1 MHDPSKRLLMKE
13 KEMERTKHIALG
25 VTGSIAAYKACE
37 LVRLFIK
44 GGWGVHVVMTAAATR
59 FVTPLTFRTLSQ
71 NSVYTGIFDETID
84 WHPEHIAL
92 ADRCD
97 VLVIAP
103 CTANVIAK
111 LANGIADDALT
122 SLALAYTKPLVIA
135 PAMNVNMFNHAATQS
150 NLSVL
155 RERGAVVI
163 EPGEGDLACGTTAK
177 GRLAEPQLIFDE
189 VCRIVDTERNGRC

>member
-1 MHDPSKRLLMKE
+1 M
-13 KEMERTKHIALG
+13 TKHIALG

-44 GGWGVHVVMTAAATR
+44 GGCEIHVVMTAAATR
-59 FVTPLTFRTLSQ
+59 FVTPLSFRTLSQ

-135 PAMNVNMFNHAATQS
+135 PAMNVNMFNHAATQK
-150 NLSVL
+150 NLNML
-155 RERGAVVI
+155 RERGAIVV
-163 EPGEGDLACGTTAK
+163 EPGEGYLACGTTAK
-177 GRLAEPQLIFDE
+177 GRMSEPKMIYDE
-189 VCRIVDTERNGRC
+189 VCRILDADRNGSC

>member
-1 MHDPSKRLLMKE
+1 MHWGKE
-13 KEMERTKHIALG
+13 LKMTRHAALG

-44 GGWGVHVVMTAAATR
+44 GGWEVHVVMTDAATR
-59 FVTPLTFRTLSQ
+59 FVTPLSFRTLSK
-71 NSVYTGIFDETID
+71 NPVYTGIFDETID

-97 VLVIAP
+97 VLVVAP

-111 LANGIADDALT
+111 LAHGIADDALT
-122 SLALAYTKPLVIA
+122 SLALAYIKPLVIA
-135 PAMNVNMFNHAATQS
+135 PAMNVNMFNHAATQK

-177 GRLAEPQLIFDE
+177 GRMSEPQMIYDE
-189 VCRIVDTERNGRC
+189 VCRVVELDKKGIH

>member
-1 MHDPSKRLLMKE
+1 MTR
-13 KEMERTKHIALG
+13 HIALG

-44 GGWGVHVVMTAAATR
+44 GGWDVHVVMTDAATR
-59 FVTPLTFRTLSQ
+59 FVTPLSFRTLSK
-71 NSVYTGIFDETID
+71 NPVYTGIFDETID

-97 VLVIAP
+97 VLVVAP

-111 LANGIADDALT
+111 LAHGIADDALT
-122 SLALAYTKPLVIA
+122 SLALAYIKPLVIA
-135 PAMNVNMFNHAATQS
+135 PAMNVNMFNHAATQK

-177 GRLAEPQLIFDE
+177 GRMSEPQMIYDE
-189 VCRIVDTERNGRC
+189 VCRVVELDKKGIH